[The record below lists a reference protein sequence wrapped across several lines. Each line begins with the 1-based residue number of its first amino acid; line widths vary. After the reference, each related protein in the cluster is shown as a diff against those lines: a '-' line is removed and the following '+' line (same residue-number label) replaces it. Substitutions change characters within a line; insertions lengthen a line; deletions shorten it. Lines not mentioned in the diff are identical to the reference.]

1 MSLQTVSGTLASAV
15 ANGGTVAISYPG
27 GATQRGL
34 FSGGTN
40 HRLVLNHTTLV
51 PPADITLSFGAS
63 SVTVTNGTGAAWAAG
78 SSFVMQFDE
87 LGSENAVVD
96 ATSGLEIYKPT
107 VPGFWNL
114 GSPGVADADG
124 YCASQSVSSG
134 VASLIN
140 GALTASSVGTADARY
155 GRNVVA
161 AWTNTAI
168 ATVTGKDCYGRTVVE
183 QSASGT
189 SLAGKKAFKTITAVT
204 FNANVTGA
212 TVGTGDVLGL
222 PAFLPNATY
231 IFREMEDGAT
241 ATAGTVVAGL
251 SLGTESTATTA
262 DVRGT
267 YDPNSACDGSKGF
280 VISVEVPDPA
290 YLGNPQFAG

>member
-1 MSLQTVSGTLASAV
+1 MSLQTVSGKLASAV
-15 ANGGTVAISYPG
+15 ANGGTVAIAYPG

-51 PPADITLSFGAS
+51 PPTDMTLSFGAA
-63 SVTVTNGTGAAWAAG
+63 SVTVTNGTGATWAAG
-78 SSFVMQFDE
+78 SDFVFQFDE
-87 LGSENAVVD
+87 TGVENGIFANGV
-96 ATSGLEIYKPT
+96 EILKPIRT
-107 VPGFWNL
+107 QLINL
-114 GSPGVADADG
+114 GSPGTADADG
-124 YCASQSVSSG
+124 FCASQSVSSG
-134 VASLIN
+134 VAALLN
-140 GALTASSVGTADARY
+140 GALGSTADARY

-168 ATVTGKDCYGRTVVE
+168 VTVTGRDCYGRTVVE
-183 QSASGT
+183 QSGSGT
-189 SLAGKKAFKTITAVT
+189 SFTGKKAFATITSVT

-222 PAFLPNATY
+222 SAFLPNATY
-231 IFREMEDGAT
+231 IIREMEDGAT
-241 ATAGTVVAGL
+241 ATSGTTVAGL
-251 SLGTESTATTA
+251 ALGTKSTATTA

-280 VISVEVPDPA
+280 ALIVSLPDPE

>member
-1 MSLQTVSGTLASAV
+1 MSLQTVSGVLASAV

-40 HRLVLNHTTLV
+40 HRLVLNSTTLV
-51 PPADITLSFGAS
+51 PPTDITLSFGAS
-63 SVTVTNGTGAAWAAG
+63 SVTVTNGTGATWAAG
-78 SSFVMQFDE
+78 SRFVFQFDE
-87 LGSENAVVD
+87 TGVENGIFH
-96 ATSGLEIYKPT
+96 ATSGVEILKPIRT
-107 VPGFWNL
+107 QLINL
-114 GSPGVADADG
+114 GSPGTADADG
-124 YCASQSVSSG
+124 YCASQSVT
-134 VASLIN
+134 ASTAALIN
-140 GALTASSVGTADARY
+140 GALGSTADARY

-161 AWTNTAI
+161 AWTNSAVI
-168 ATVTGKDCYGRTVVE
+168 TVTGKDCYGRTIVE

-189 SLAGKKAFKTITAVT
+189 SLTGKKAFKTITSVT
-204 FNANVTGA
+204 FSADVTGA

-231 IFREMEDGAT
+231 IIREMEDGAT
-241 ATAGTVVAGL
+241 ATSGTTVAGL
-251 SLGTESTATTA
+251 ALGTKSTATTA

-280 VISVEVPDPA
+280 ALLVSLPDPE